1 MKLLKKILGFKK
13 EFDFINDRRDA
24 KRYEIM
30 LKLNY
35 YDPLTKYSGESI
47 TKNISR
53 NGLRFPVES
62 RIEKGALLDIKIEDP
77 NSSRLLSLRGKVN
90 WLEEFSGE
98 DDSASARY
106 ETGVSLL
113 KKNLF

>member
-1 MKLLKKILGFKK
+1 MVWLFWINATLLLRF
-13 EFDFINDRRDA
+13 FVARRCRFY
-24 KRYEIM
+24 KRHIV
-30 LKLNY
+30 
-35 YDPLTKYSGESI
+35 
-47 TKNISR
+47 
-53 NGLRFPVES
+53 RFPVNS
-62 RIEKGALLDIKIEDP
+62 RLPKGSILDIKIEDP